1 MKIFWLM
8 TLMDIDIFILRGK
21 EPSVTQIISD
31 FMGLVLMRDIFSG
44 EDVLPV
50 RYKYNFGTE
59 ERRDDDTSL
68 YNGGALS
75 NRKEKYIS
83 VSATKTWKAAYYQD
97 DLSNVEVELTL
108 EAKHKNPNPQSYGE
122 SDHYEKDDWYKVK
135 DNEGKEVKLLLSGFD
150 AYHLSRTGSVD
161 VNEYCEN
168 GHLLEFRWVET
179 KIYETVEGQ
188 SEKKE
193 IEPYTIEGET
203 RSADG

>member
-1 MKIFWLM
+1 
-8 TLMDIDIFILRGK
+8 
-21 EPSVTQIISD
+21 
-31 FMGLVLMRDIFSG
+31 MR
-44 EDVLPV
+44 
-50 RYKYNFGTE
+50 
-59 ERRDDDTSL
+59 
-68 YNGGALS
+68 
-75 NRKEKYIS
+75 
-83 VSATKTWKAAYYQD
+83 Q
-97 DLSNVEVELTL
+97 
-108 EAKHKNPNPQSYGE
+108 KHKNPNPQSYGE

-203 RSADG
+203 RFRLTVNENTKNAESYEHGDEYFISETSGEKIEDGKPFVITNTLKGQTEYFVRKLWQESSEPGPIVVTLEQYNASGARVQMIKKRIGKGHRSFQNQPG